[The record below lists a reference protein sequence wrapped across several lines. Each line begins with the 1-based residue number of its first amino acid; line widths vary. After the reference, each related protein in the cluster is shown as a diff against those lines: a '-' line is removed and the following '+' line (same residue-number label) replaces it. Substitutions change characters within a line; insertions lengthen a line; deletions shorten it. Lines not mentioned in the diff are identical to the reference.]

1 MADPVVIIGTGLAG
15 YNVAKEFRKYDTETP
30 LQFITSDDGRSYSKP
45 MISTGFTKGKSADEL
60 AMADAGAMAE
70 QLKASIRTL
79 TKVTA
84 INTDAHEI
92 CIGDEIIKYS
102 KLVLATG
109 SYCIPAPVSGD
120 AEELIYSVNDLMDY
134 AAFTKAIEGKKK
146 VLIIGAGL
154 IGCEYSNDLAN
165 GGFEIEAVDPLPA
178 PLGTLLP
185 EAASRAVQRAL
196 ETEKGVKFHFGTVV
210 ETINK
215 KGDGVIA
222 TLKNGE
228 TIEADI
234 VLSAI
239 GVRARID
246 LAQAAG
252 LETNRGIVV
261 NRKLETS
268 AADVYAIGDCAE
280 VEGHLLYYVMPLMT
294 CARALGQTLA
304 GTPAEVSYSAMPV
317 GIKTPVCP
325 IQVSPA
331 PRDVEGRW
339 EIEEDGNNVKA
350 LFKDASGNLLGFA
363 LTGDFVKEKM
373 ALQKELPAILP

>member
-325 IQVSPA
+325 IQVSQHHA
-331 PRDVEGRW
+331 MLKAAGRL
-339 EIEEDGNNVKA
+339 K
-350 LFKDASGNLLGFA
+350 
-363 LTGDFVKEKM
+363 KM
-373 ALQKELPAILP
+373 ATM